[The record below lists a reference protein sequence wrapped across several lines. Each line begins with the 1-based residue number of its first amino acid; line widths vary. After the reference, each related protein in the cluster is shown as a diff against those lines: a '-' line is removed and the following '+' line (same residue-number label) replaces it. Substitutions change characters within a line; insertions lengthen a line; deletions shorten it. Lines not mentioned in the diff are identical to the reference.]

1 MRVRRPKWHGLFAA
15 AAILLIL
22 PGRASVAANEVA
34 GQAQPTAH
42 WTKSALSELVAIVE
56 DSAKEGLRP
65 ADYDLAGLK
74 TALGNEREGA
84 VDARATA
91 SALALAHDYYF
102 GRVSDRSG
110 MQWLIERSPNDA
122 VQLPGPLQQA
132 IDAGK
137 LRQFFG
143 GLLPVDSRYRALR
156 DALAD
161 TPAGPARDRLRV
173 NLERWR
179 WMPRATPSDYLYV
192 NVPSYRL
199 QLFQGGLAVASYD
212 IVVGARETPTPQM
225 VSPTASL
232 IVNPAWYVPPSI
244 VRKSGL
250 RAGRDGYVWK
260 PTGDGGRYL
269 VQLPGPRNALGRI
282 KFNLDNDQSIYLHD
296 TNTKR
301 VFNRNDRALSHGCIR
316 VKDIDQLAAWL
327 LNQGSGDGIALDEAL
342 ASPRTATL
350 RLPQT
355 WPVYIV
361 YFTADVDEIGAV
373 TNYGDPYGYD
383 AQVLAALDGAPLPS
397 TAN

>member
-15 AAILLIL
+15 ATILLTA
-22 PGRASVAANEVA
+22 PEGVAVAANEVTD
-34 GQAQPTAH
+34 QAQPTAH

-65 ADYDLAGLK
+65 DDYDLAGLK
-74 TALGNEREGA
+74 TALGNAEEGA
-84 VDARATA
+84 ADARATV

-110 MQWLIERSPNDA
+110 MQWLIDRSPYDGA
-122 VQLPGPLQQA
+122 ELPAQLQQA
-132 IDAGK
+132 IDRGK
-137 LRQFFG
+137 LRQFFEA
-143 GLLPVDSRYRALR
+143 LLPVDPRYRALR

-161 TPAGPARDRLRV
+161 AAAGPARDRLRV

-179 WMPRATPSDYLYV
+179 WMPRVTPSDYLYV

-199 QLFQGGLAVASYD
+199 QLFQSGLAVASFD
-212 IVVGARETPTPQM
+212 IVVGAKETPTPQM

-260 PTGDGGRYL
+260 AMGDGSRYL
-269 VQLPGPRNALGRI
+269 VQLPGPRNTLGRI
-282 KFNLDNDQSIYLHD
+282 KFNLANDQSIYLHD
-296 TNTKR
+296 TNSKR
-301 VFNRNDRALSHGCIR
+301 VFDRDDRALSHGCIR
-316 VKDIDQLAAWL
+316 VKDIDQLAASL
-327 LNQGSGDGIALDEAL
+327 LNQGGDGIALDEAL

-350 RLPQT
+350 RLPRT

-361 YFTADVDEIGAV
+361 YFTADVDETGAV
-373 TNYGDPYGYD
+373 ATYGDPYGYD
-383 AQVLAALDGAPLPS
+383 AQVLAALGGARLV
-397 TAN
+397 TAAN